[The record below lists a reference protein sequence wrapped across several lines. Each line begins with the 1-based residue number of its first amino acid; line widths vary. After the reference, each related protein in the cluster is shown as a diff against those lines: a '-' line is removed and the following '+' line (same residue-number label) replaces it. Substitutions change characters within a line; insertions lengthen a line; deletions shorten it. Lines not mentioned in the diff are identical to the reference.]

1 MFLFF
6 LIFFGLHNLLLY
18 LRTKLVIIIYVLL
31 TNVEFVKV
39 KICGIFT
46 VLKYQFIVQKKPPY
60 EPQNGAF
67 LTLQYRTDV

>member
-6 LIFFGLHNLLLY
+6 FIFFGLHNLLLY

-31 TNVEFVKV
+31 TNVEYMNV

-46 VLKYQFIVQKKPPY
+46 VLKCQFIVQKNPPY

-67 LTLQYRTDV
+67 LTLQY